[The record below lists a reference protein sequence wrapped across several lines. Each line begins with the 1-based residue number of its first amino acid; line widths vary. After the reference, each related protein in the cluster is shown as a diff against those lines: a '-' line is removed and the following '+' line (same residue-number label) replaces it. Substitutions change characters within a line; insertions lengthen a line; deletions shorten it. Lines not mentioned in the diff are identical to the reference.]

1 MARGFLGRVWSPF
14 NRGLQAV
21 GEVGK
26 ETTSVVGNVFGRT
39 VTGARSVGRT
49 VTGRLNQGIGELVGK
64 SRKGG
69 ARRKVSRKTRRKVSR
84 KVSRKNRH

>member
-1 MARGFLGRVWSPF
+1 MRFLSRVWSPV

-26 ETTSVVGNVFGRT
+26 EATNVVGNVFGRT
-39 VTGARSVGRT
+39 VTGVRKVGRT
-49 VTGRLNQGIGELVGK
+49 VTGRLNQGLGELVGK

-69 ARRKVSRKTRRKVSR
+69 ARKASRKTRRKASR
-84 KVSRKNRH
+84 KASRKNRH

>member
-1 MARGFLGRVWSPF
+1 MARGFLTRVWSPL

-26 ETTSVVGNVFGRT
+26 EATSLVGNVFGRT
-39 VTGARSVGRT
+39 VTGVRRVGRT
-49 VTGRLNQGIGELVGK
+49 VTGRLNQGVSELVGK

-69 ARRKVSRKTRRKVSR
+69 ARKVARKTRRKASR
-84 KVSRKNRH
+84 KASRKNRH

>member
-1 MARGFLGRVWSPF
+1 MARGFLTRVWSPL

-26 ETTSVVGNVFGRT
+26 EATSLVGNVFGRT
-39 VTGARSVGRT
+39 VTGVRRVGRT
-49 VTGRLNQGIGELVGK
+49 VTGRLNQGVSELVGK

-69 ARRKVSRKTRRKVSR
+69 ARKTRRKGKKSR
-84 KVSRKNRH
+84 KASRKNRH

>member
-1 MARGFLGRVWSPF
+1 MARGFLTRVWSPV

-26 ETTSVVGNVFGRT
+26 EATSLVGNVFGRG
-39 VTGARSVGRT
+39 VTGARRVGRT
-49 VTGRLNQGIGELVGK
+49 VTGRLNQGVGELVGK

-69 ARRKVSRKTRRKVSR
+69 ARKTRRSKAR
-84 KVSRKNRH
+84 KGKKSRKNRH

>member
-1 MARGFLGRVWSPF
+1 MARGFLTRVWSPL

-26 ETTSVVGNVFGRT
+26 EATSLVGNVFGRT
-39 VTGARSVGRT
+39 VTGVRRVGHT
-49 VTGRLNQGIGELVGK
+49 VTGRLNQGVSELVGK

-69 ARRKVSRKTRRKVSR
+69 ARKTRRSKAR
-84 KVSRKNRH
+84 KGKKSRKNRH